1 MKKLYRSKTD
11 RKIAGVM
18 GGLGELLNFDANL
31 LRLAAVLL
39 FLLSG
44 FFPVLITYIVAWVI
58 LPDGKPE
65 EMETKTE
72 SSASKQ
78 TAQKKTSGTK
88 KPTKR

>member
-18 GGLGELLNFDANL
+18 GGLGELLNIDANL
-31 LRLAAVLL
+31 LRLGAVLL

-44 FFPVLITYIVAWVI
+44 FFPVLITYVIAWII

-65 EMETKTE
+65 EIDIKEE
-72 SSASKQ
+72 SSTSKQ
-78 TAQKKTSGTK
+78 STSKKTSGTK
-88 KPTKR
+88 KSVK